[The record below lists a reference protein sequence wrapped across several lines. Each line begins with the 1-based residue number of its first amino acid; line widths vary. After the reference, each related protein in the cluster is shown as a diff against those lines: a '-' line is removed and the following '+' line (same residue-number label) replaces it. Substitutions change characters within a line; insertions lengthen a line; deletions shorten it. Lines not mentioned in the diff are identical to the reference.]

1 MELFISPDLEVIV
14 QTHKIINK
22 NIVKTAYTLK
32 SCVAIKKGIEG
43 TGNIMP
49 DYVRVF

>member
-1 MELFISPDLEVIV
+1 MSPNCGVMVQPHKTIS
-14 QTHKIINK
+14 K
-22 NIVKTAYTLK
+22 NIVKTGYKLK
-32 SCVAIKKGIEG
+32 SGIAIKKGIEG